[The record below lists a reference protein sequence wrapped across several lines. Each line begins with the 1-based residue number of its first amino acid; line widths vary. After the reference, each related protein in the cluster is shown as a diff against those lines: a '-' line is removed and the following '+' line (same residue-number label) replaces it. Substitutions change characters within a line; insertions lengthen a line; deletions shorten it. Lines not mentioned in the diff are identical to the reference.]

1 MRAFRRE
8 DRDEKLKITSQGD
21 GKKPARHRIVL
32 SVCSLRGRLMETWIL
47 ENLNLTVLCVAVH
60 LSIISFSYSP
70 IFFIFL

>member
-32 SVCSLRGRLMETWIL
+32 SVCSL
-47 ENLNLTVLCVAVH
+47 
-60 LSIISFSYSP
+60 
-70 IFFIFL
+70 